1 MLGYFRTL
9 KDAFNW
15 KRKLG
20 LKQLMLFALQNV
32 LAYIFLVGLYL
43 VGFSL
48 AAALYTPLTDS
59 LTADLIGEITA
70 GVLLAL
76 KIILSIPLILHVIKS
91 IVRGIATVIH

>member
-20 LKQLMLFALQNV
+20 LKQLMLFVLHNV

-43 VGFSL
+43 VGSSL
-48 AAALYTPLTDS
+48 VIALYTPLMDS
-59 LTADLIGEITA
+59 LTADSIGEITA
-70 GVLLAL
+70 SVLLAL
-76 KIILSIPLILHVIKS
+76 KIILSIPVILHVIKS
-91 IVRGIATVIH
+91 IVRGITAGIL

>member
-15 KRKLG
+15 QRKLG
-20 LKQLMLFALQNV
+20 LKQLMLFALYNV

-48 AAALYTPLTDS
+48 AAALYAPLRDS
-59 LTADLIGEITA
+59 LTIDSIGEITA
-70 GVLLAL
+70 NVLLAL
-76 KIILSIPLILHVIKS
+76 KILLSIPVILHVIKS
-91 IVRGIATVIH
+91 IVRGITAGIH

>member
-15 KRKLG
+15 QRKLG
-20 LKQLMLFALQNV
+20 LKQLMLFALHNV

-48 AAALYTPLTDS
+48 VAALYTPLTDS
-59 LTADLIGEITA
+59 LTVDSIGEITA
-70 GVLLAL
+70 SVLLAL

-91 IVRGIATVIH
+91 IVRGITAGIH

>member
-15 KRKLG
+15 QRKLG
-20 LKQLMLFALQNV
+20 LKQLMLFALHNV

-48 AAALYTPLTDS
+48 ATALYTPLMDS
-59 LTADLIGEITA
+59 LTADSIGEITA
-70 GVLLAL
+70 SVLLAL
-76 KIILSIPLILHVIKS
+76 KIILSIPVILHVIKS
-91 IVRGIATVIH
+91 IVRGITAGIH